1 MKEVVY
7 LKLLEE
13 IKNWSTYKNS
23 LFNTQVYQQ
32 KYVDENGIK
41 YFITVN
47 HWVNKT
53 SLMVACVKFK
63 RGFDIFN
70 IEYIILETTTLKQ
83 MESFFDE
90 IWTSMRCDYESYKS

>member
-1 MKEVVY
+1 VY
-7 LKLLEE
+7 FLKLLEE
-13 IKNWSTYKNS
+13 IKNWSMYKNS

-32 KYVDENGIK
+32 KYINENGIK

-53 SLMVACVKFK
+53 PPLMVACVKFK
-63 RGFDIFN
+63 RGFEIFN
-70 IEYIILETTTLKQ
+70 IEYVILETTSLKQ

-90 IWTSMRCDYESYKS
+90 IWVSMRCDYESYKS